1 MSNDLISSEEF
12 DSSIKTNA
20 DFSAPKPNL
29 DKVEGKDVEKFK
41 MDLEHVKEV
50 LIKKLYDNK
59 LINTISTN
67 EKNDIEIVKNIFTLR
82 IINLEYIYIKIKK
95 KENKYIVYIFDEK
108 ETLEKEIEMYLEFN
122 KKDKIKLNK
131 KVKLFNTIA
140 AMK

>member
-1 MSNDLISSEEF
+1 MYELRYYHLLPYTKQETIQ
-12 DSSIKTNA
+12 
-20 DFSAPKPNL
+20 
-29 DKVEGKDVEKFK
+29 DVEKFK

-82 IINLEYIYIKIKK
+82 IINIEYIYRKIKK